1 MKSSIRLLSLSCVL
15 LISLGS
21 CGLFQPVS
29 SSNSGSNS
37 SRPRSVTPSSNLRST
52 VVVEAE
58 RLLGTRYKYGGNN
71 PREGF
76 DCSGLTVWAYQQ
88 VGLSL
93 PRTSRTQA
101 TQGERIRESD
111 ARPGD
116 LVYFKRNGTVF
127 HVAVVIEAGRGEL
140 WVVHSTSSRGVIR
153 ENVMASSY
161 WRPKIA
167 GIRNVIGR

>member
-1 MKSSIRLLSLSCVL
+1 M
-15 LISLGS
+15 G
-21 CGLFQPVS
+21 
-29 SSNSGSNS
+29 
-37 SRPRSVTPSSNLRST
+37 
-52 VVVEAE
+52 EAE
-58 RLLGTRYKYGGNN
+58 QLLGTRYKYGGNN

-101 TQGERIRESD
+101 TEGERIREVD

-127 HVAVVIEAGRGEL
+127 HVALIIEAGGGEL

-167 GIRNVIGR
+167 GVRNVIGQ